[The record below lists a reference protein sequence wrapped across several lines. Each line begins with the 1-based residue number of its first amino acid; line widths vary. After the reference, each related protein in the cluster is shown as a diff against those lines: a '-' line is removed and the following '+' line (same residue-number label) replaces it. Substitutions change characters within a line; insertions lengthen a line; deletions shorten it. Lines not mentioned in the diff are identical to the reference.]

1 MINLV
6 CRTCM
11 KRMEK
16 GQLLVL
22 DSGEVQSLGQLY
34 TCPTCNNLT
43 ILERE
48 NAQIHEGC
56 GLVKL
61 AF

>member
-1 MINLV
+1 
-6 CRTCM
+6 M